1 MQTSGTSAQVGSN
14 NRSWARPNYHRKISI
29 QIELSFARVWGLI
42 SGLKARC
49 TNRVQEA
56 LLDPPNYKLPK
67 KNHPNLVDFL
77 GEFWRLISG
86 FKTSQ
91 CQQQVRTPSPNTAPR
106 LLDPPKLQHR
116 NQRDVI
122 DFLGEFWKLISG
134 LKTSQGLSGWCL
146 EHRDEHS
153 NESMSSLRLR
163 MSSLERSAL
172 QTFAKECMIE
182 TGWLCSSRPSEGS

>member
-1 MQTSGTSAQVGSN
+1 MGNDFRLESHN
-14 NRSWARPNYHRKISI
+14 
-29 QIELSFARVWGLI
+29 
-42 SGLKARC
+42 RC
-49 TNRVQEA
+49 TNRVKKRSWTRQI
-56 LLDPPNYKLPK
+56 KLPK

-77 GEFWRLISG
+77 GEFLEIY
-86 FKTSQ
+86 SQ

-146 EHRDEHS
+146 EHRDEQS

-163 MSSLERSAL
+163 MSSLELSAL
-172 QTFAKECMIE
+172 QTFPKECMIE